1 MGTSYEPPEQ
11 DENRAPNPNNMLQ
24 ILEQEMQKGFG
35 GGIPAFL
42 KNEVNRMNI
51 AKSTKAEKSIEVLE
65 ESKEQKNTENKKK
78 KAKNA
83 NGEGWEEFKDN
94 RPKKDDNRIKS
105 NAEKINIQFERY
117 YKQLEIVPKTEWYDF
132 YAILKQPL
140 DICFRINSIE

>member
-1 MGTSYEPPEQ
+1 M
-11 DENRAPNPNNMLQ
+11 NN
-24 ILEQEMQKGFG
+24 
-35 GGIPAFL
+35 A
-42 KNEVNRMNI
+42 N
-51 AKSTKAEKSIEVLE
+51 STKTVKPKEVLE
-65 ESKEQKNTENKKK
+65 ESKEQKNTESKKK
-78 KAKNA
+78 KAKKA

-94 RPKKDDNRIKS
+94 RPKKDDKRINS